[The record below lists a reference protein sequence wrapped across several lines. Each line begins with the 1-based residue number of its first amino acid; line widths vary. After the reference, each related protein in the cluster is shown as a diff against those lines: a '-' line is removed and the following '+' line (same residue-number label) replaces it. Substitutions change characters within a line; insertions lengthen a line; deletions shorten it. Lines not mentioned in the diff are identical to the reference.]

1 MANKNLTDPYI
12 RNLKLPKKRIEIY
25 DSLITGLAVRVT
37 PTGHKSF
44 VYRYRI
50 KDKVKRYTIG
60 SFPKMGLSTARD
72 EAKKLWFDISNGID
86 PLAEKKKQKDKPE
99 PTLFKEL
106 ADEFKEKYLPT
117 LREKTQAEYKR
128 IIDNELVPALGD
140 LPIKEVSKHQIISM
154 LDNKAYEDGSPTMAN
169 RIRARLSKMYTFAVG
184 RGLAE
189 YNPVSTIPT
198 YQEGENKRDR
208 YYTEKEI
215 KKIWKAFENQ
225 EEPARSIF
233 KLLLLTGQRKGETSR
248 MRWECIH
255 GDVWTIPAE
264 DAKGKRPH
272 DVPLPPAAIDILSE
286 IKSRKNKKC
295 PYVFESPVIEGEP
308 IQELK
313 RVVEKIRNESKVKD
327 FRPHDLRRT
336 AATYMAKLGINR
348 TVLGK
353 ILNHKGLAGDGQ
365 VTAIYDRHS
374 YIEEKQKALSLWA
387 DHLQKILSEKKKA
400 KVSK

>member
-1 MANKNLTDPYI
+1 MANKNLTDPFI
-12 RNLKLPKKRIEIY
+12 RNLKPPKKRTEIY
-25 DSLITGLAVRVT
+25 DNLITGLAVRVT

-50 KDKVKRYTIG
+50 KDKVKRFTMG
-60 SFPKMGLSTARD
+60 SFPKMGLSTARE

-86 PLAEKKKQKDKPE
+86 PLAEKKKQKSKPD

-106 ADEFKEKYLPT
+106 AQEFKEKYLPT
-117 LREKTQAEYKR
+117 LREKTQKEYKR
-128 IIDNELVPALGD
+128 IVDNELVPALGD
-140 LPIKEVSKHQIISM
+140 LPIKEVSKHEIISM
-154 LDNKAYEDGSPTMAN
+154 LDDKAYEDGSPTMAN
-169 RIRARLSKMYTFAVG
+169 RMRARLSKIYSFAVG

-208 YYTEKEI
+208 YYNEKEI
-215 KKIWKAFENQ
+215 KKLWEAFEKQ
-225 EEPARSIF
+225 DEPARSIF

-248 MRWECIH
+248 MRWECIQ
-255 GDVWTIPAE
+255 GDVWTIPAK

-272 DVPLPPAAIDILSE
+272 DVPLPPAAIDILKE
-286 IKSRKNKKC
+286 IKSQKRKSA
-295 PYVFESPVIEGEP
+295 YVFESPVIEGEP

-336 AATYMAKLGINR
+336 AATYMAKLGIDR

-374 YIEEKQKALSLWA
+374 YMEEKRNALELWA
-387 DHLQKILSEKKKA
+387 KHLQKILSEKK
-400 KVSK
+400 